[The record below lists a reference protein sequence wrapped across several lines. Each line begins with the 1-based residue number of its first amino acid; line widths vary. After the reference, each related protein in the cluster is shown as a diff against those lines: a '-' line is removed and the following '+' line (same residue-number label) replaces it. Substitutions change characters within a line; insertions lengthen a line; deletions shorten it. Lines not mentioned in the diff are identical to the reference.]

1 MNNIV
6 IYGAGGFGREIALMI
21 EQINKVEK
29 LWQVL
34 GFYDD
39 GIKKG
44 TLVDGIPVCG
54 GLADVNAIDYEIN
67 MVIAIANPSMR
78 KNIVSAI
85 QNDHIQFPVLAHP
98 NADLGSELNWFG
110 RGCILSAGCI
120 LTTNIV
126 LGEFVIVNL
135 VSTIGHDVK
144 LGSFCSVMPSCN
156 ISGNVQV
163 GECTMLGTGSKLLQ
177 NLSIGKVCNVGAG
190 AVVTKSCE
198 DNLTLVGVP
207 ARVINT

>member
-1 MNNIV
+1 MRNIV

-44 TLVDGIPVCG
+44 SIVDGIPVCG
-54 GLADVNAIDYEIN
+54 GLAEVNALDSEIS
-67 MVIAIANPSMR
+67 MVIAIANPQMR
-78 KNIVSAI
+78 KKVASAI
-85 QNDHIQFPVLAHP
+85 HNDYIQFPVLAHP
-98 NADLGSELNWFG
+98 NADLGSETNWFG
-110 RGCILSAGCI
+110 RGTILSAGCI

-135 VSTIGHDVK
+135 ASTIGHDVK

-156 ISGNVQV
+156 VSGNVQV

-177 NLSIGKVCNVGAG
+177 NLSIGAACNVGAG
-190 AVVTKSCE
+190 AVVTKSFD
-198 DNLTLVGVP
+198 DNLTIVGVP
-207 ARVINT
+207 ARNI